1 MSMISFI
8 FFGLVA
14 VVFILL
20 ITVNKI
26 FKDDRKAIKIANA
39 ILLVASY
46 AFVIYADWKFAA
58 VLAVLTLSTWFF
70 AKKKSTGK
78 YGIVV
83 AVLALAFFKYTNF
96 FIESFDKIFGIDYTA
111 LNIILPLGISFY
123 TFSAISY
130 IVDVSRNKIEP
141 KNLSQVALYL
151 AFFQKLHPDLFS
163 AAGTSL
169 TRLKRKEM
177 WDGILS
183 LPASRCL
190 YLDCLKK

>member
-1 MSMISFI
+1 M
-8 FFGLVA
+8 V
-14 VVFILL
+14 
-20 ITVNKI
+20 
-26 FKDDRKAIKIANA
+26 
-39 ILLVASY
+39 
-46 AFVIYADWKFAA
+46 
-58 VLAVLTLSTWFF
+58 F

-151 AFFQKLHPDLFS
+151 AFSQNYIRTYS
-163 AAGTSL
+163 AQRGL
-169 TRLKRKEM
+169 L
-177 WDGILS
+177 
-183 LPASRCL
+183 
-190 YLDCLKK
+190 

>member
-58 VLAVLTLSTWFF
+58 ALAVLTLSTWFF
-70 AKKKSTGK
+70 AKKKAPVST
-78 YGIVV
+78 
-83 AVLALAFFKYTNF
+83 
-96 FIESFDKIFGIDYTA
+96 ES
-111 LNIILPLGISFY
+111 
-123 TFSAISY
+123 
-130 IVDVSRNKIEP
+130 
-141 KNLSQVALYL
+141 
-151 AFFQKLHPDLFS
+151 
-163 AAGTSL
+163 
-169 TRLKRKEM
+169 
-177 WDGILS
+177 LS
-183 LPASRCL
+183 LF
-190 YLDCLKK
+190 